1 MLCAICLAEVMKTR
15 SADISIIFAKLRAI
29 LQEHASKF
37 VVTADSAEHYC
48 LEIPY
53 SPKFKKAFPVA
64 WVRVSKSYVSF
75 HYMPIYFAPALQN
88 GLSAGLKA
96 RMQGKSCFNF
106 KAADDKL
113 FDELRQ
119 LTSKGFELSKKAG
132 VV

>member
-1 MLCAICLAEVMKTR
+1 MNTR
-15 SADISIIFAKLRAI
+15 SADFSTIFAQLRSI

-37 VVTADSAEHYC
+37 VITADTDEEYC
-48 LEIPY
+48 LEIPH

-64 WVRVSKSYVSF
+64 WVKVSKSYVSF
-75 HYMPIYFAPALQN
+75 HYMPIYFAPTLQK

-106 KAADDKL
+106 KAVDEKL
-113 FDELRQ
+113 FGELRM
-119 LTSKGFELSKKAG
+119 LTIKGFELSKKAG